1 MMNYQKTKYKK
12 ISKGVTTII
21 SNYKRFENE
30 TDEELI
36 FRICKE
42 KDSIGS
48 WKQVGELLNQLTGYE
63 YTESKYRKQFQAF
76 QKMLDANR
84 ELFVD
89 DDEHLKEIKLQLR
102 ELEKERKKIQTEKL
116 EYNKWL
122 REEARDELITDRIID
137 AVKSLSPLSIPVE
150 IDVLKPSED
159 ADDIGYVLAFGD
171 EHYGIEFEIPGLYGE
186 TLNRYNPEVFE
197 DRMMELLNQTIKIVK
212 EKKIKTLNV
221 FNMGDSLEGI
231 IRASQL
237 MKLRYGVVDSAIY
250 YAEYITSWLNVLSH
264 HTHIKFQAVHG
275 NHSELRMISQ
285 PKGTFTED
293 NMGKVVTT
301 FIKTRLRD
309 NPNFTY
315 IDNPTGLIFATI
327 ANQNILGIHGEVKDM
342 KRAIDEF
349 ARVYGVEIDLL
360 LAGHLHHNRCEEV
373 GIKGEVINV
382 PSIIGLDSYSLS
394 LRKSAVPAGKL
405 LVLEIG
411 KGVVADYRLKL
422 EDNF

>member
-1 MMNYQKTKYKK
+1 MKYKK

-21 SNYKRFENE
+21 GNYKRFENE

-36 FRICKE
+36 YRICKE

-48 WKQVGELLNQLTGYE
+48 WKQVGDLLNELTGYE
-63 YTESKYRKQFQAF
+63 YTDSKYRKQYQSF

-89 DDEHLKEIKLQLR
+89 DNKHLAEIKLQLR

-122 REEARDELITDRIID
+122 REEARDELITERIVNAI
-137 AVKSLSPLSIPVE
+137 KSLPPMTFPEE
-150 IDVLKPSED
+150 IDVWKPSEEID
-159 ADDIGYVLAFGD
+159 EIGYVLAFGD
-171 EHYGIEFEIPGLYGE
+171 EHYGIEFEIKGLYGE
-186 TLNRYNPEVFE
+186 ILNKYNPEIFE
-197 DRMMELLNQTIKIVK
+197 ERMNELLNQTIQIVK
-212 EKKIKTLNV
+212 AKEIKKLNV
-221 FNMGDSLEGI
+221 FNMGDSLEGV

-250 YAEYITSWLNVLSH
+250 YAEYMTNWLNKLSKY
-264 HTHIKFQAVHG
+264 THVNFQVVGG
-275 NHSELRMISQ
+275 NHTELRLISQ
-285 PKGTFTED
+285 PKGTFVEE
-293 NMGKVVTT
+293 NMSKIVST
-301 FIKTRLRD
+301 FIKARLQN
-309 NPNFTY
+309 NPNFTFNE
-315 IDNPTGLIFATI
+315 NPTGLIFATV

-360 LAGHLHHNRCEEV
+360 LAGHYHHSRCEEV